1 MGRPSAKRTYS
12 IYLDDAENL
21 AVNRVAAAN
30 HATPNAVCRALI
42 RRALGLPALE
52 LRIPPEVQA
61 WAERR
66 SQVADADARLAG

>member
-1 MGRPSAKRTYS
+1 MTRPSAKRTYS
-12 IYLDDAENL
+12 IYLDDAENA
-21 AVNRVAAAN
+21 AVNRVAEAN

-52 LRIPPEVQA
+52 LRIPAEVTA

-66 SQVADADARLAG
+66 SAAADADASLA